1 MQVHWSLGGNVN
13 VDVFGME
20 LTVSLQQLMET
31 IRRERP
37 DMTSTAAADG
47 TVTIVFTDIVDS
59 TVLLSRL
66 GDHAWLEVSPQEHN
80 DVIRDAAAVHGGTVV
95 ENRGRRVDAG
105 VLERPPCRRLREG
118 DPDRDRESVR

>member
-20 LTVSLQQLMET
+20 LTVSLEQLEET
-31 IRRERP
+31 IRHERP

-66 GDHAWLEVSPQEHN
+66 GDHAWLEVLA
-80 DVIRDAAAVHGGTVV
+80 DTTT
-95 ENRGRRVDAG
+95 
-105 VLERPPCRRLREG
+105 
-118 DPDRDRESVR
+118 